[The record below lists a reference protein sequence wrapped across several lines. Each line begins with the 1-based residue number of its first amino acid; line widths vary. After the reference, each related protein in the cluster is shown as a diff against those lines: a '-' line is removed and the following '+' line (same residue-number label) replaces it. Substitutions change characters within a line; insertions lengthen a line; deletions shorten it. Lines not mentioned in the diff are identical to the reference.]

1 MKFDI
6 IGIVGQG
13 FVGGAIRDAFT
24 NLIDDAELRVYTYD
38 KYIDRL
44 TTHSLPQLA
53 EMSDIV
59 FVCVPT
65 PMNDDG
71 SCDTSIVDDVV
82 RTLNDESSR
91 RPDDSRRL
99 VVIIKSTIPPGTTD
113 SLIERYR
120 NIDIVFSPEFLNA
133 STAYHDFISQEYV
146 ILGTNDDDVVYDLT
160 DVFVTL
166 LDIHPETVIGCKP
179 IEAELLKYIKNAFFA
194 TKVSFANEMYQICE
208 KLNVSYSHVMDM
220 ALLDDRMGWEHWQVP
235 GPTPT
240 PSGELSMGFGGACL
254 PKDINAFMKL
264 ARELS
269 VDPKVMDAAWRKNLE
284 VRPGRDW
291 EYVPG
296 AVKNDKTDDDLSIM

>member
-120 NIDIVFSPEFLNA
+120 NIDMPLQHIM
-133 STAYHDFISQEYV
+133 IS
-146 ILGTNDDDVVYDLT
+146 
-160 DVFVTL
+160 
-166 LDIHPETVIGCKP
+166 
-179 IEAELLKYIKNAFFA
+179 
-194 TKVSFANEMYQICE
+194 
-208 KLNVSYSHVMDM
+208 SHRNMLYWV
-220 ALLDDRMGWEHWQVP
+220 RMMMM
-235 GPTPT
+235 
-240 PSGELSMGFGGACL
+240 SCM
-254 PKDINAFMKL
+254 I
-264 ARELS
+264 
-269 VDPKVMDAAWRKNLE
+269 
-284 VRPGRDW
+284 
-291 EYVPG
+291 
-296 AVKNDKTDDDLSIM
+296 